1 MRGKFFQGQII
12 PFSLEFWTLGAIAA
26 GIFLRII
33 HLGDRELWYDEVLS
47 LLLSNGQK
55 IAYQTP
61 EDLPVKLAYYS
72 DLLTLPPVAG
82 VGDFLNNLVNLLKGL
97 VGGEP
102 HPPLFY
108 LSQHFWLYLFGNGEA
123 AMRSLGVLISIGA
136 IAISYHL
143 GKLLLG
149 HRGGLLL
156 AALLAVNPF
165 YLFHSLNLRM
175 YGPLVLWTLLTA
187 LSLLQLIRLHKVGW
201 ANLAHP
207 TNYGLDK
214 VEKVRWANLVHPTIS
229 KLFWTL
235 LLIASVTAGCMTF
248 YLFAYWMITLGVV
261 VLFLDR
267 QHWWQHGLRLGA
279 GVLCTI
285 PWALWGT
292 LQQLRNADFGR
303 FNAPPGFW
311 ASMGQHLQDVANTL
325 GIHLLIG
332 DWVTSLPNYIPANI
346 PAIAGFLILGLLIF
360 GIIYGWQNYQQN
372 PENDRD
378 ELLIYSHQRLLI
390 LACLLSLFPLCLALA
405 VDIISGKF
413 TLGFGWG
420 RSMIFILPGSL
431 LLMAILI
438 MGRFNSPSAPDPW
451 RAKIAGFVLLLYLGI
466 NLGDF
471 ALRPREMFHQIA
483 DIISTEITT
492 EPPRPT
498 LIAMNSKAWGHVM
511 RLAYYIPPTM
521 PVMLLAAP
529 APELAIDLEKT
540 LAEKSTEY
548 EQVLWVDSHAPIW
561 SQPTTASEK
570 QAITKV
576 LASQFQLQ
584 ETWQLSGTMN
594 SDEFTVQLYR

>member
-1 MRGKFFQGQII
+1 MRGKFFPCQLI
-12 PFSLEFWTLGAIAA
+12 PFAWEFWALGAIAA

-61 EDLPVKLAYYS
+61 ADLPVKLAVYS

-82 VGDFLNNLVNLLKGL
+82 VGDFLNNLVNLLRGI

-123 AMRSLGVLISIGA
+123 AMRSLGVVLSIGA

-143 GKLLLG
+143 GVLLLG
-149 HRGGLLL
+149 HRGGLFL

-165 YLFHSLNLRM
+165 YLSHSLNLRM
-175 YGPLVLWTLLTA
+175 YGPLVLWTLLTT
-187 LSLLQLIRLHKVGW
+187 LSLLQLIRL
-201 ANLAHP
+201 
-207 TNYGLDK
+207 
-214 VEKVRWANLVHPTIS
+214 EKVRWADFSHPNNYEKMRS
-229 KLFWTL
+229 AKLLWTL

-303 FNAPPGFW
+303 FNAPAGFW

-332 DWVTSLPNYIPANI
+332 DWVTSLPPGLPNYI
-346 PAIAGFLILGLLIF
+346 PAIAGFMILGLLIF
-360 GIIYGWQNYQQN
+360 GMIFGIVFGINYAGQNARQN
-372 PENDRD
+372 PENDPD
-378 ELLIYSHQRLLI
+378 KSSGYSHHSLLI
-390 LACLLSLFPLCLALA
+390 LGCLLSLFPLCLALA

-438 MGRFNSPSAPDPW
+438 MGRSHSPSTRDRW
-451 RAKIAGFVLLLYLGI
+451 RPKIAVIVLLLYLGI
-466 NLGDF
+466 SLADF
-471 ALRPREMFHQIA
+471 TLRQREMFHQVA
-483 DIISTEITT
+483 DIISTE
-492 EPPRPT
+492 PQLPT

-529 APELAIDLEKT
+529 ASELASGLEKT

-548 EQVLWVDSHAPIW
+548 DQVLWVDSHAPIW
-561 SQPTTASEK
+561 SQPTTETEK

>member
-1 MRGKFFQGQII
+1 MWGKFFPCQLI
-12 PFSLEFWTLGAIAA
+12 PFAWEFWALGAIAA

-61 EDLPVKLAYYS
+61 EDLPVKLAVYS

-82 VGDFLNNLVNLLKGL
+82 VGDFLHTLVNLLKGL

-123 AMRSLGVLISIGA
+123 AMRSLGVVLSIGA

-143 GKLLLG
+143 GVLLLG
-149 HRGGLLL
+149 HRGGLFL

-175 YGPLVLWTLLTA
+175 YGPLVFWTLLTT
-187 LSLLQLIRLHKVGW
+187 LSLLQLIRL
-201 ANLAHP
+201 
-207 TNYGLDK
+207 
-214 VEKVRWANLVHPTIS
+214 EKVRWADFSHPNNYEKMRS
-229 KLFWTL
+229 AKLLWTL

-261 VLFLDR
+261 VLVLDR

-303 FNAPPGFW
+303 FNAPAGFW

-332 DWVTSLPNYIPANI
+332 DWVTSLPPGLPNYI
-346 PAIAGFLILGLLIF
+346 PAIAGFMILGLLIF
-360 GIIYGWQNYQQN
+360 GIIFGIVFGINYAGQNERQN
-372 PENDRD
+372 PENDPD
-378 ELLIYSHQRLLI
+378 ESSGYSHHSLLI
-390 LACLLSLFPLCLALA
+390 LGCLLSLFPLCLALA

-438 MGRFNSPSAPDPW
+438 MGRSNSPSTRDRWWP
-451 RAKIAGFVLLLYLGI
+451 RIAGFVLLLYLGI
-466 NLGDF
+466 SLADF
-471 ALRPREMFHQIA
+471 TLRPREMFHQIA
-483 DIISTEITT
+483 DIISTE
-492 EPPRPT
+492 PQLPT

-521 PVMLLAAP
+521 PVMLLAKP
-529 APELAIDLEKT
+529 APELASGLEKT
-540 LAEKSTEY
+540 LADKSTEY
-548 EQVLWVDSHAPIW
+548 EQILWVDSHAPIW
-561 SQPTTASEK
+561 SQATTETEK
-570 QAITKV
+570 QAITRV
-576 LASQFQLQ
+576 LASQFQL
-584 ETWQLSGTMN
+584 EGTWQLSGTMN

>member
-1 MRGKFFQGQII
+1 MRGKFSQGQII
-12 PFSLEFWTLGAIAA
+12 PFCLEFWTLGAIAA

-61 EDLPVKLAYYS
+61 ENLPVKLAAYS
-72 DLLTLPPVAG
+72 NLLTLPPVAG
-82 VGDFLNNLVNLLKGL
+82 VGDFLNNLVNLLRGI

-123 AMRSLGVLISIGA
+123 AMRSLGVIISIGA
-136 IAISYHL
+136 IAVSYHL

-149 HRGGLLL
+149 HRGGLFL

-175 YGPLVLWTLLTA
+175 YGPLVFWTLLTT
-187 LSLLQLIRLHKVGW
+187 LSLLQLIRLE
-201 ANLAHP
+201 
-207 TNYGLDK
+207 K
-214 VEKVRWANLVHPTIS
+214 VEKVRWAKSAHSTNCGKMRLP
-229 KLFWTL
+229 KLLWTL

-279 GVLCTI
+279 GVLGTI

-311 ASMGQHLQDVANTL
+311 ASMAQHLQDVANTL

-332 DWVTSLPNYIPANI
+332 DWVTSLPNYIQ
-346 PAIAGFLILGLLIF
+346 AIAGFMMLGLLIF
-360 GIIYGWQNYQQN
+360 GTIYRWQNYQL
-372 PENDRD
+372 PENNRD
-378 ELLIYSHQRLLI
+378 ELLIYSQQRLLI
-390 LACLLSLFPLCLALA
+390 LGCLLSLFPLCLALA

-438 MGRFNSPSAPDPW
+438 MGRSNSPAAPDRW
-451 RAKIAGFVLLLYLGI
+451 RPQIAGFVLLLYLGI

-471 ALRPREMFHQIA
+471 TLRPREMFHQIA
-483 DIISTEITT
+483 NIISTEITSEAT
-492 EPPRPT
+492 SEAPRPT

-521 PVMLLAAP
+521 PVMLLATP

-540 LAEKSTEY
+540 LAEKSTAY

-561 SQPTTASEK
+561 SQPTTEAEK

>member
-12 PFSLEFWTLGAIAA
+12 PFSLEFWALGAIAA

-61 EDLPVKLAYYS
+61 GDLPVKLAAYS
-72 DLLTLPPVAG
+72 ALLTLPPVTG
-82 VGDFLNNLVNLLKGL
+82 VGDFLNTLVNLLKGL

-123 AMRSLGVLISIGA
+123 GMRCLGVVISIGA

-149 HRGGLLL
+149 HRGGLFL

-175 YGPLVLWTLLTA
+175 YGPLVFWTLLTT
-187 LSLLQLIRLHKVGW
+187 LSLLQLIRLE
-201 ANLAHP
+201 
-207 TNYGLDK
+207 K
-214 VEKVRWANLVHPTIS
+214 VEKVEKLRWANFAHPTIS
-229 KLFWTL
+229 KLLWTL

-303 FNAPPGFW
+303 FNAPSGFW
-311 ASMGQHLQDVANTL
+311 ASMRQHLQDVANTL
-325 GIHLLIG
+325 AIHLLIG
-332 DWVTSLPNYIPANI
+332 DWVTSLPTGLPNYI
-346 PAIAGFLILGLLIF
+346 PAIAGFMIVGLLIF
-360 GIIYGWQNYQQN
+360 GIIFGITYAGQYSQPN
-372 PENDRD
+372 PESDRD
-378 ELLIYSHQRLLI
+378 DLSIYSHHRLLI
-390 LACLLSLFPLCLALA
+390 LGCLLSLFPLCLALA

-438 MGRFNSPSAPDPW
+438 MGRSNSPSAPDRW
-451 RAKIAGFVLLLYLGI
+451 RSKIAGFVLLLYLGI

-471 ALRPREMFHQIA
+471 TLRQREMFHQIA

-492 EPPRPT
+492 EPQGST

-529 APELAIDLEKT
+529 APELAIRLEKT

-548 EQVLWVDSHAPIW
+548 DQVLWVDSHAPIW
-561 SQPTTASEK
+561 SQPTTETEK
-570 QAITKV
+570 KAITKV